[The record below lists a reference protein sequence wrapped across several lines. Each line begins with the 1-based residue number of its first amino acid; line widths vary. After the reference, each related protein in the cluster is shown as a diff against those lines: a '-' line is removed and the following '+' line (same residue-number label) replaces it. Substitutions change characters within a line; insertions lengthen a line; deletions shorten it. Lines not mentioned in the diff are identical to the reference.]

1 MGRLRTFL
9 SLAHSNANAFRHNG
23 QRRTVTFGKP
33 GARRVVG
40 HAPVLHK
47 YCMQPCTVVVSD
59 VHVHEPSVCV
69 RVFNVY
75 RTRRGELLCTPCS
88 SPCALLIGAKY
99 THFGGRKSKN
109 AYCMANVTQ
118 PTRCAPL
125 RGQVRCSHKSF
136 ATGLKTTPQRRFQ
149 SGVNFVPET
158 RRNDFERLRFQE
170 RTCYT
175 HTLS

>member
-1 MGRLRTFL
+1 M
-9 SLAHSNANAFRHNG
+9 
-23 QRRTVTFGKP
+23 
-33 GARRVVG
+33 VG

-47 YCMQPCTVVVSD
+47 YCMQPCTDVVSD

-75 RTRRGELLCTPCS
+75 RTRRGELLCIPCS

-109 AYCMANVTQ
+109 AYCMANATQ